1 MSANPARASVNVNVD
16 PALLSRLAARVGANS
31 FLTVHRLIDLSRSGL
46 ADAAV
51 AEFKV
56 SQALAS
62 AQADAAAEVQGCRF
76 RPQPNII
83 VSLRLRDNPL
93 GDAGTKAAAQALL
106 LRAPLNLRCLTLSNV
121 GTGDVGTAALVAALA
136 GATTQVTLVSLDLSD
151 NQLTAASGPALAS
164 LLAAP
169 TQRLEE
175 LRLSRNGCTNNTLTL
190 APAL

>member
-136 GATTQVTLVSLDLSD
+136 QSD
-151 NQLTAASGPALAS
+151 CYRGRADPDSAKLQQAEPER
-164 LLAAP
+164 AP
-169 TQRLEE
+169 THPRH
-175 LRLSRNGCTNNTLTL
+175 RYSCC
-190 APAL
+190 